1 MLQNKFPL
9 VLGPL
14 LVLPKPSVSPLMRA
28 QVLYQWAEWYDSLQ
42 KVFNAEQQ
50 PAKPRQQPRQQRRRS
65 KERQRRMP
73 AR

>member
-50 PAKPRQQPRQQRRRS
+50 PAKPRQQRRRS

-73 AR
+73 TR